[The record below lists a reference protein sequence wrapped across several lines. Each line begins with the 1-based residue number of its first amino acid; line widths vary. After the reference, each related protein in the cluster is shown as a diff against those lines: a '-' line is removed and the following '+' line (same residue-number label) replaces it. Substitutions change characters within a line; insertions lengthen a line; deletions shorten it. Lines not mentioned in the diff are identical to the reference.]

1 MKLLVGAATTGMA
14 IVLVAGCFPSQQG
27 PNTRGNQRGGA
38 GGSIVAAIGGI
49 EQGDDQREE
58 IKYQLICKDDVKVVG
73 KLKDD
78 KFVEFTDAKLKDGLQ
93 CAMEVSAKI
102 DPMIS
107 SWYGVDKAGNP
118 IPGLYY
124 SSSFGVIQSSKL
136 SLTLYKLYSTPPA
149 DPFWAELIVNFPA
162 EATIAA
168 NLKLSANLVCAS
180 GQLVAGVPQ
189 DVAGAAAQRKF
200 TFKDLSVA
208 KLKTTTCT
216 KLVVLVDKN
225 PAFES
230 ELAAGAISFATAE
243 LRKTVTLSPVTVKA
257 VVLPNNPSLIVETK
271 PAMKCLKFD
280 DATKACLE
288 IELPR
293 PSNIWFAVVSGT
305 DATNQPI
312 RRLISGSKGIA
323 VDTSGQV
330 KTIAAMQAAVT
341 TPGAF
346 SFFAIEDL
354 AKIQDAVLTD
364 SLAKS
369 LKPLETAAL
378 NGFKIQKIDE
388 IQVHGFFE
396 YSTEEVSKLPATRT
410 SARWLSL
417 VEASKPN
424 STDKLQIIVTGSDR
438 FFASKRL
445 ASGLFFSFEDYLK
458 DTGTQFYQYS
468 YAGAVAAADLKIGGC
483 NIAQSRFVDDLSAK
497 YDDDLTAAGQNP
509 DIDSCYAPFTTRT
522 ALQGWTATSKFYLFG
537 WRKFSI

>member
-1 MKLLVGAATTGMA
+1 MKLIFGAATTSLAVFLM
-14 IVLVAGCFPSQQG
+14 AGCFPSQG
-27 PNTRGNQRGGA
+27 PNARGNQRGGA

-78 KFVEFTDAKLKDGLQ
+78 KFVEFTDPKLKDGLQ

-124 SSSFGVIQSSKL
+124 SSSFGVIQANKL

-149 DPFWAELIVNFPA
+149 DPFWAELVVNFPA

-168 NLKLSANLVCAS
+168 NLKLSANLACAS

-189 DVAGAAAQRKF
+189 DVAGVAAQRKF

-208 KLKTTTCT
+208 KLKATTCT
-216 KLVVLVDKN
+216 KLVVLVDKS

-230 ELAAGAISFATAE
+230 ELASGAISFAAAE

-257 VVLPNNPSLIVETK
+257 VVVPNNPSLIVETK
-271 PAMKCLKFD
+271 PSMKCLKFD

-293 PSNIWFAVVSGT
+293 ANNIWFAVVSGV

-312 RRLISGSKGIA
+312 RRIVSGPNGIA
-323 VDTSGQV
+323 VDSSGQV
-330 KTIAAMQAAVT
+330 KTIAAMQAAIT

-346 SFFAIEDL
+346 KFFAIEDL
-354 AKIQDAVLTD
+354 VKVQESLLTD

-369 LKPLETAAL
+369 LKPLEVAAL
-378 NGFKIQKIDE
+378 NGFKISKLEE

-396 YSTEEVSKLPATRT
+396 YSNDEVTKLPAAKT

-424 STDKLQIIVTGSDR
+424 STDKIQLIVTGSDR

-458 DTGTQFYQYS
+458 DSGTQFYQYS

-483 NIAQSRFVDDLSAK
+483 NIPQTKFVDDLSLK
-497 YDDDLTAAGQNP
+497 YEDDLTAAGQNP
-509 DIDSCYAPFTTRT
+509 DIDSCYTPFTSRT